1 MLTLNSLILLATFS
15 LAVAS
20 PGLVFD
26 ARPNSAARAKRGSNE
41 SSSETSE
48 SASRDQHHEKSQV

>member
-1 MLTLNSLILLATFS
+1 MLIYNSLILLATFA

-26 ARPNSAARAKRGSNE
+26 ARPNSASRAKRGSNQ
-41 SSSETSE
+41 SSSD
-48 SASRDQHHEKSQV
+48 SASNEANTETAEKV